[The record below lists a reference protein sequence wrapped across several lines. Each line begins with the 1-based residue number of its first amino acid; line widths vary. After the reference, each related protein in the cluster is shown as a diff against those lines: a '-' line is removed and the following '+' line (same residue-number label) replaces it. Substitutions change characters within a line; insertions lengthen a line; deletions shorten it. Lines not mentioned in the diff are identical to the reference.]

1 MLTIQFLLSA
11 IFLRLARPS
20 NTTLLWGPYL
30 YLNEDIY
37 NLQRFNDGKDYE
49 LQTTEGAIYFRIA
62 KFTQYSCNGEVK
74 SYAVGDI
81 GGGCEPFTKGN
92 IDPLMFTGER
102 NPESEQF
109 EFTINYTNI
118 SYSGKKL
125 YIHSIC
131 QPNSSLT
138 ENVSMSIQK
147 DTIYITIFSNS
158 VCPILVGIKSMWF
171 YFSQYK
177 VAFFIVFV
185 ILGLV
190 LTLFGIRIFKVVL
203 FIIGFL
209 IVILVINV
217 TDLSDCFLPVYTSNN
232 ITSVGILDSDRCFN
246 IIWSRRWSF
255 VRSIL
260 QSWCIRIRILSRDC
274 DRHFAI
280 FFFHIF
286 YYCKVMGAGNSDGG
300 VRGWLWVSGVDA

>member
-1 MLTIQFLLSA
+1 MLTRQFLL
-11 IFLRLARPS
+11 IVGFLQIATAS
-20 NTTLLWGPYL
+20 NTTLLWGSYL

-37 NLQRFNDGKDYE
+37 NLERFNNGKDYE

-62 KFTQYSCNGEVK
+62 KFTQYSCNADVK

-92 IDPLMFTGER
+92 INTLMFSGER
-102 NPESEQF
+102 NPQSEQF

-131 QPNSSLT
+131 QPNASLS
-138 ENVSMSIQK
+138 ENVSMSIQNS
-147 DTIYITIFSNS
+147 TVCITILSNLM
-158 VCPILVGIKSMWF
+158 CPILVGIKSMWF

-190 LTLFGIRIFKVVL
+190 LILFGIRIFKAIL

-209 IVILVINV
+209 IVVLIINV
-217 TDLSDCFLPVYTSNN
+217 IYF
-232 ITSVGILDSDRCFN
+232 
-246 IIWSRRWSF
+246 
-255 VRSIL
+255 
-260 QSWCIRIRILSRDC
+260 IR
-274 DRHFAI
+274 
-280 FFFHIF
+280 
-286 YYCKVMGAGNSDGG
+286 
-300 VRGWLWVSGVDA
+300 